1 MRDKDGQYTAMFS
14 VRQFPTRDALGAA
27 SCDDV
32 VNTIAELL
40 KVKET
45 ISMIFAA
52 APSQMDF
59 LSRFRQDSRVDFTR
73 IHAFHM
79 DEYIGLA
86 EGAPQGFA
94 QFLKDALFDHVPFAS
109 VNCLNG
115 NAGDP
120 EAECR
125 RYEALLQENPAD
137 IVCLGIGENGHIAFN
152 DPHVADFHDPRLVKI
167 VELDQTCRTQQV
179 HDGCFQEISQV
190 PARAMTLTI
199 PALISAPYHFCMVP
213 APTKAQ
219 AVYRTVTGSIE
230 EACPA
235 SILRTCR
242 QTVLYLDQ
250 DSGALL

>member
-125 RYEALLQENPAD
+125 RYEALLQENPA
-137 IVCLGIGENGHIAFN
+137 G
-152 DPHVADFHDPRLVKI
+152 
-167 VELDQTCRTQQV
+167 T
-179 HDGCFQEISQV
+179 
-190 PARAMTLTI
+190 
-199 PALISAPYHFCMVP
+199 
-213 APTKAQ
+213 
-219 AVYRTVTGSIE
+219 
-230 EACPA
+230 
-235 SILRTCR
+235 
-242 QTVLYLDQ
+242 
-250 DSGALL
+250 

>member
-1 MRDKDGQYTAMFS
+1 MRNKDGLYTAAFN
-14 VRQFPTRDALGAA
+14 VRQFITRDALGEA

-32 VNTIAELL
+32 ANAAAKLL
-40 KVKET
+40 RTKET
-45 ISMIFAA
+45 ISIIFAA

-59 LSRFRQDSRVDFTR
+59 LSRFRRDSRVDFAR

-79 DEYIGLA
+79 DEYIGL
-86 EGAPQGFA
+86 EPGAPQGFA

-115 NAGDP
+115 NAEDP

-125 RYEALLQENPAD
+125 RYEALLRENPAD

-152 DPHVADFHDPRLVKI
+152 DPHVADFHDDRLVKI
-167 VELDQTCRTQQV
+167 VELDQACRAQQV
-179 HDGCFQEISQV
+179 HDGCFQELSQV
-190 PARAMTLTI
+190 PTHAMTLTI
-199 PALISAPYHFCMVP
+199 PALTAAPYHYCMVP
-213 APTKAQ
+213 AATKAQ
-219 AVYRTVTGSIE
+219 AVYRTVTGPIE

-235 SILRTCR
+235 SILRTCG
-242 QTVLYLDQ
+242 QATLYLDQ